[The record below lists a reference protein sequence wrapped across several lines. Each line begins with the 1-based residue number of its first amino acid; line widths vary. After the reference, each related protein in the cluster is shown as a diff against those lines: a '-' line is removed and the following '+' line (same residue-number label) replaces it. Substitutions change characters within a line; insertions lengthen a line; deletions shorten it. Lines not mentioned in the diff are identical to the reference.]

1 MLEDVEMSLK
11 STEKIETNKYEL
23 EIEISAEAFEAA
35 VQSAY
40 LKAKKNINV
49 PGFRKGH
56 APRKIVEREYG
67 EGVFYEDALN
77 AILPA
82 EIDTAVAEAG
92 LELVARPDVEVTEVS
107 KEKGATVKATC
118 ITKPEVKIKDYKG
131 IEIEKSVK
139 TVSDEDVDHEIEHIR
154 EKGMRII
161 SVEDRA
167 AENGDD
173 VVIDFEGF
181 KDNVAFEGGK
191 AEKFTLTL
199 GSGQFIPG
207 FEDQV
212 VGHNI
217 GDEFDI
223 NVTFPEDYGAADLA
237 GAPVVFKIKLH
248 EIKKKELPELDDE
261 FVKDQSE
268 FDTVDELKAD
278 IRSKLEEAAQKSC
291 EQEQEG
297 KILDKVIANV
307 EGEIPE
313 VMFERRVDEMIEELG
328 QRLAPQ
334 GISVDMYLQYTGQT
348 MDSLKTMYR
357 EQAEKQVKLRLALE
371 QIAALENIEVSD
383 DEAEE
388 EFKKMADAYQMEV
401 EQVKSYVTT
410 DALKKDLAVS
420 KAAELVKKEAVIK

>member
-1 MLEDVEMSLK
+1 MLEEVEMSLK

>member
-1 MLEDVEMSLK
+1 MSLK

-82 EIDTAVAEAG
+82 EIDTAVSEAG
-92 LELVARPDVEVTEVS
+92 LELVTRPDVEVTEVS
-107 KEKGATVKATC
+107 KEKGAVIKATC
-118 ITKPEVKIKDYKG
+118 ITKPEIEIKDYKG

-139 TVSDEDVDHEIEHIR
+139 TVSDEDVDHEIGHLR

-167 AENGDD
+167 AQNGDD
-173 VVIDFEGF
+173 VIIDFEGF

-212 VGHNI
+212 VGHNV

-223 NVTFPEDYGAADLA
+223 NVTFPEDYGAKELA

-248 EIKKKELPELDDE
+248 EIKAKELPELDDE

-278 IRSKLEEAAQKSC
+278 IRAKLEEAARKSC

-297 KILDKVIANV
+297 KILDEVIAKV

-334 GISVDMYLQYTGQT
+334 GVSVDMYLQYTGQT
-348 MDSLKTMYR
+348 LDSLKTMYR

-371 QIAALENIEVSD
+371 KIAVLENIEVSD
-383 DEAEE
+383 EETEE
-388 EFKKMADAYQMEV
+388 EFKKMADNYNMEV
-401 EQVKSYVTT
+401 EQVKGYVTA
-410 DALKKDLAVS
+410 DALKKDLAVG

>member
-1 MLEDVEMSLK
+1 MSLK
-11 STEKIETNKYEL
+11 STKKIETNKYEL
-23 EIEISAEAFEAA
+23 EIEISADAFEAA
-35 VQSAY
+35 VQAAY

-82 EIDTAVAEAG
+82 EVDTAVAEEG
-92 LELVARPDVEVTEVS
+92 LELVARPDLEVTEVS
-107 KEKGATVKATC
+107 KEKGAVVKATC
-118 ITKPEVKIKDYKG
+118 ITKPEIEIKDYKG

-167 AENGDD
+167 AQNGDD
-173 VVIDFEGF
+173 VIIDFEGF

-207 FEDQV
+207 FEDQI

-248 EIKKKELPELDDE
+248 EIKTKELPELDDE

-278 IRSKLEEAAQKSC
+278 IRSKLEDAAQKSC

-297 KILDKVIANV
+297 KILDEVIAKV

-313 VMFERRVDEMIEELG
+313 VMFERRTDEMIEELG

-348 MDSLKTMYR
+348 IDSLKTMYR

-371 QIAALENIEVSD
+371 KIAAIENIEVSD

-388 EFKKMADAYQMEV
+388 EFKKMADAYKMEV
-401 EQVKSYVTT
+401 EQVKSYVTA
-410 DALKKDLAVS
+410 DALKKDLAVG